1 MRARAVTAACQQ
13 PWHIRG
19 QEKPGGPRQLAV
31 AIEIA
36 SLFTGAARPISR
48 KVSETDA
55 AALNPQEVQRATPE
69 RYTMLSKSSI
79 TAALACAA
87 ALAVVGG
94 TAALASQAASAA
106 PATAPAA
113 AAVSV
118 PRCLTQNLSAG
129 LHGDQAL
136 VGNRGFILTLT
147 NTGSS
152 ECSLYGYPGLG
163 LQDASH
169 HVRPS
174 HTHWGGTYFDQDP
187 GRHLIV
193 LSPGETASAD
203 FAYFSGTGGSTDSVA
218 TYLEVTPPNDFTYL
232 VVRIPGAP
240 VRIDRGNL
248 YVTAM
253 ARHTPYNT

>member
-1 MRARAVTAACQQ
+1 MTAA
-13 PWHIRG
+13 I
-19 QEKPGGPRQLAV
+19 
-31 AIEIA
+31 
-36 SLFTGAARPISR
+36 
-48 KVSETDA
+48 
-55 AALNPQEVQRATPE
+55 
-69 RYTMLSKSSI
+69 
-79 TAALACAA
+79 ACAA
-87 ALAVVGG
+87 ALAVAGG
-94 TAALASQAASAA
+94 TAAVASQAAATRPAITPKA
-106 PATAPAA
+106 P
-113 AAVSV
+113 AVSV
-118 PRCLTQNLSAG
+118 SRCNTRNLSAG
-129 LHGDQAL
+129 LHGFQAL

-147 NTGSS
+147 NTGGGA
-152 ECSLYGYPGLG
+152 CSLDGYPGLG